1 MKNILATV
9 LLALFALTYTQA
21 DGIKFFDGTWKEALE
36 LANKEDKLI
45 FVDAYTTWCG
55 PCKKMARDIF
65 PMKEAGD
72 FYNANFINMKMDMEK
87 GEGRTI
93 RTKYNVSAFPT
104 FLFVNGA
111 GEMQYTSKGAKPIE
125 KFLKMGSEALKRFD
139 NSGQFADKYE
149 EGDRDP
155 ELLRKYATALAKA
168 NKPEASKVANEFL
181 RTKPDFSQLEN
192 LNFLYDAT
200 VYADSRIFSL
210 FMKNKTAIAENKGA
224 EAVNEKIVKA
234 CNNTVAKAI
243 EYQEPTLLAEAKEK
257 MQAHNPTGF
266 EDFEIDTD
274 MSYAEATEDSKTFL
288 KAADKYIKKN
298 GKNNALVLHK
308 MATRVV
314 ENEASDAK
322 MKAKALQWATKAAE
336 NGGEAKYLMTQAT
349 LLHFNNKNK
358 EALKIAETVKGM
370 AEEAK
375 NRNMYRGADLL
386 IRKIKDVL

>member
-1 MKNILATV
+1 MKNTLTILI
-9 LLALFALTYTQA
+9 ALFAFTCVNA
-21 DGIKFFDGTWKEALE
+21 EGIQFFEGTWKEALE

-104 FLFVNGA
+104 FLFVNGS
-111 GEMQYTSKGAKPIE
+111 GELQYTTKGAKPIDR
-125 KFLKMGSEALKRFD
+125 FIKMGEEALKRFD

-155 ELLRKYATALAKA
+155 ELLRKYAAALAKA
-168 NKPEASKVANEFL
+168 GKPEASKVANEYI
-181 RTKPDFSQLEN
+181 RTKPDFSSADN

-210 FMKNKTAIAENKGA
+210 FVKNKAAIAAQKGE
-224 EAVNEKIVKA
+224 EAVDDKIQTA
-234 CNNTVAKAI
+234 CENTVKKAI
-243 EYQEPTLLAEAKEK
+243 EYKEPALLAEAKEK
-257 MQAHNPTGF
+257 MQANAPDKF
-266 EDFEIDTD
+266 ANFDIESD
-274 MSYAEATEDSKTFL
+274 MTFAEAMEDSKTFL
-288 KAADKYIKKN
+288 KAADKYIKEN

-308 MATRVV
+308 MAIRVAT
-314 ENEASDAK
+314 NGSADSK
-322 MKAKALQWATKAAE
+322 MKAQALKWAAKAAE
-336 NGGEAKYLMTQAT
+336 NGGELKYLYSHAELLYMNGKHQQA
-349 LLHFNNKNK
+349 LPL
-358 EALKIAETVKGM
+358 AEQVKST
-370 AEEAK
+370 AEEEK
-375 NRNMYRGADLL
+375 NRNLYKGADLL
-386 IRKIKDVL
+386 IRKIKDAI

>member
-1 MKNILATV
+1 MKNTLTILI
-9 LLALFALTYTQA
+9 ALFAFTFVQA
-21 DGIKFFDGTWKEALE
+21 DGIQFFEGTWKEAIE

-104 FLFVNGA
+104 FLFVNGS
-111 GEMQYTSKGAKPIE
+111 GELQYTSKGAKPIE
-125 KFLKMGSEALKRFD
+125 RFISMGQEALKRFD

-149 EGDRDP
+149 EGDRSP
-155 ELLRKYATALAKA
+155 ELLRKYAAALAKA
-168 NKPEASKVANEFL
+168 NKPEAPKVANEYI
-181 RTKPDFSQLEN
+181 RTKPDFSTPDN

-210 FMKNKTAIAENKGA
+210 FVKNKTAIAAQKGE
-224 EAVNEKIVKA
+224 EAVADKIQTA
-234 CNNTVAKAI
+234 CENTVQKAI
-243 EYQEPTLLAEAKEK
+243 EYKEPALLAEAKEK
-257 MQAHNPTGF
+257 MQANAPGKF
-266 EDFEIDTD
+266 ENFNIESD
-274 MSYAEATEDSKTFL
+274 MTFAEAMEDSKTFL
-288 KAADKYIKKN
+288 KAADKYIKAN

-308 MATRVV
+308 MATRVAS
-314 ENEASDAK
+314 NESADGK
-322 MKAKALQWATKAAE
+322 MKAQALKWATKAAE
-336 NGGEAKYLMTQAT
+336 NGGEAKYLYTQAE
-349 LLHFNNKNK
+349 LLYMNSKHQQ
-358 EALKIAETVKGM
+358 ALSIAEQVKGM

-375 NRNMYRGADLL
+375 NRNLYKGADLL
-386 IRKIKDVL
+386 IRKIKDVM

>member
-1 MKNILATV
+1 MKNTLTILI
-9 LLALFALTYTQA
+9 ALFAFTCVNA
-21 DGIKFFDGTWKEALE
+21 EGIDFFEGTWKEALE

-104 FLFVNGA
+104 FLFVNGS
-111 GEMQYTSKGAKPIE
+111 GELQYTTKGAKPIDR
-125 KFLKMGSEALKRFD
+125 FIQMGQEALKRFD

-155 ELLRKYATALAKA
+155 ELLRKYAAALAKA
-168 NKPEASKVANEFL
+168 NKPEAAKVANEFI
-181 RTKPDFSQLEN
+181 RTKPDFSSADN

-210 FMKNKTAIAENKGA
+210 FVKNKAAIAAQKGE
-224 EAVNEKIVKA
+224 EAVDDKIQSA
-234 CNNTVAKAI
+234 CENTVKKAI
-243 EYQEPTLLAEAKEK
+243 EYKEPALLAEAKEK
-257 MQAHNPTGF
+257 MQANAPDKF
-266 EDFEIDTD
+266 ANFDIESD
-274 MSYAEATEDSKTFL
+274 MTFAEAMEDSKTFL
-288 KAADKYIKKN
+288 KAADKYIKAN
-298 GKNNALVLHK
+298 GKNNAVVLHK
-308 MATRVV
+308 MAIRVAT
-314 ENEASDAK
+314 NGSADSK
-322 MKAKALQWATKAAE
+322 MKAQALKWAAKAAE
-336 NGGEAKYLMTQAT
+336 NGGELKYIYSHAELLYMNGKHQQA
-349 LLHFNNKNK
+349 LPL
-358 EALKIAETVKGM
+358 AEQVKSM

-375 NRNMYRGADLL
+375 NRNLYKGADLL
-386 IRKIKDVL
+386 IRKIKDAI

>member
-1 MKNILATV
+1 MKNILVTT
-9 LLALFALTYTQA
+9 LLTLFVFAQIQA
-21 DGIKFFDGTWKEALE
+21 EGIDFFEGTWKEALE

-55 PCKKMARDIF
+55 PCKRMAKDIF
-65 PMKEAGD
+65 PLKEAGD

-104 FLFVNGA
+104 FLFVNGS
-111 GEMQYTSKGAKPIE
+111 GELQYSSKGGKPIQ
-125 KFLKMGSEALKRFD
+125 KFIAMGAEALKRFD

-168 NKPEASKVANEFL
+168 SKPEAAKVANEFL

-210 FMKNKTAIAENKGA
+210 LVKNKAAIAANKGE
-224 EAVNEKIVKA
+224 EAVEEKIMKV

-243 EYQEPTLLAEAKEK
+243 EYKEPTLLAEAKEK
-257 MQAHNPTGF
+257 MKAHNPDGF
-266 EDFEIDTD
+266 EDFELETD

-288 KAADKYIKKN
+288 KAADQYIKKN

-308 MATRVV
+308 MATRIVA
-314 ENEASDAK
+314 NEASNDK

-349 LLHFNNKNK
+349 LLHLNGKNK
-358 EALKIAETVKGM
+358 DALKIAETVKGM

-375 NRNMYRGADLL
+375 NRNLHKSSDLL

>member
-1 MKNILATV
+1 MKNILTI
-9 LLALFALTYTQA
+9 LIALFAFTAAQA
-21 DGIKFFDGTWKEALE
+21 DGIDFFEGTWKEALE

-55 PCKKMARDIF
+55 PCKKMSRDIF

-111 GEMQYTSKGAKPIE
+111 GELQYTTKGAKPIE
-125 KFLKMGSEALKRFD
+125 KFIKMGEEALKRFD

-155 ELLRKYATALAKA
+155 ELLRKYAAALAKA
-168 NKPEASKVANEFL
+168 GKPDAAKVANEYI
-181 RTKPDFSQLEN
+181 RTKPDFAAPDN

-200 VYADSRIFSL
+200 IYADSRIFSL
-210 FMKNKTAIAENKGA
+210 FVKNKNAIAAQKGEAAVADKIQSACENT
-224 EAVNEKIVKA
+224 IQ
-234 CNNTVAKAI
+234 KAI
-243 EYQEPTLLAEAKEK
+243 EYKEPALLAEAKEK
-257 MQAHNPTGF
+257 MQANAPDKF
-266 EDFEIDTD
+266 ETFNIESD
-274 MSYAEATEDSKTFL
+274 MTFAEAMEDSKTFL
-288 KAADKYIKKN
+288 KAADKYIKAN

-308 MATRVV
+308 MAVRVAS
-314 ENEASDAK
+314 NESADAK
-322 MKAKALQWATKAAE
+322 MKAQALKWAAKAAE
-336 NGGEAKYLMTQAT
+336 NGGELKYIYSHAELLYMNGKNQQALTLAEQAKS
-349 LLHFNNKNK
+349 
-358 EALKIAETVKGM
+358 M

-375 NRNMYRGADLL
+375 NRNLYRGADLL